1 MRLHSF
7 ISIFITAVLVAS
19 CGKLNY
25 KKSPSGFPY
34 VIFSDGKGERV
45 KINKVVKFNIE
56 NKVNDSVYRTTFG
69 LAPAYVQT
77 SNISE
82 GYDISEIWTQL
93 RVGDSVI
100 VIQSLDTFIKRNTS
114 LPKEIKKGDRL
125 VITMK
130 ILGVFESDSL
140 ADLDKKKD
148 NDLQVANEKEE
159 IRQYL
164 KENKIEGYQETKLGV
179 FVKIHN
185 PGTGNPIDSG
195 NYVSVKYNGIN
206 WSGKVFD
213 SNIDSSFGRSALLD
227 FTVDVSPM
235 IKGFADGIKQMRKG
249 TEATIYIPSIL
260 AYGADGNP
268 PSIKPDEKVIFEI
281 KVVDVKEQAPVAAP
295 VVQPAVDSL
304 RKRKQ

>member
-1 MRLHSF
+1 MRLHSL
-7 ISIFITAVLVAS
+7 ISIFITAVLAVS

-25 KKSPSGFPY
+25 KKAPSGFPY
-34 VIFSDGKGERV
+34 TVFSDGKGEQV
-45 KINKVVKFNIE
+45 KMNKVVKFNIE

-77 SNISE
+77 SNFSE

-100 VIQSLDTFIKRNTS
+100 VIQSIDTFIKRNTP
-114 LPKEIKKGDRL
+114 LPKELKKGDLL

-130 ILGVFESDSL
+130 ILGVFETDSL

-148 NDLQVANEKEE
+148 NDLQVAKDKEE
-159 IRQYL
+159 IKKYL

-185 PGTGNPIDSG
+185 PGTGNLIDSG
-195 NYVSVKYNGIN
+195 NFVSVKYHGMK

-213 SNIDSSFGRSALLD
+213 SNIDSSFGRSPLLD
-227 FTVDVSPM
+227 FTVEVSPM

-249 TEATIYIPSIL
+249 TEATIYIPSAL
-260 AYGADGNP
+260 AYGAEGNP
-268 PSIKPDEKVIFEI
+268 PLINPNEKVIFEI
-281 KVVDVKEQAPVAAP
+281 KVVDVKDQAPVAAP
-295 VVQPAVDSL
+295 VVQPKMDSL
-304 RKRKQ
+304 RKRNQ

>member
-1 MRLHSF
+1 MRLHFF

-25 KKSPSGFPY
+25 KKAPSGFPY
-34 VIFSDGKGERV
+34 IVFSDGKGEQV

-77 SNISE
+77 SNLSE

-100 VIQSLDTFIKRNTS
+100 VIQSIDTFIKRNTP
-114 LPKEIKKGDRL
+114 LPKELKKGDRL
-125 VITMK
+125 FITMK
-130 ILGVFESDSL
+130 ILGVFETDSL

-148 NDLQVANEKEE
+148 NDLQVAKDKED
-159 IRQYL
+159 IKKYL
-164 KENKIEGYQETKLGV
+164 KENKIEGYQETNLGV

-185 PGTGNPIDSG
+185 PGTGNLIDSG
-195 NYVSVKYNGIN
+195 NFVSVKYHGMK
-206 WSGKVFD
+206 WSGIIFD
-213 SNIDSSFGRSALLD
+213 SNIDSSFGRSPLLD

-249 TEATIYIPSIL
+249 TEATIYIPSAL

-268 PSIKPDEKVIFEI
+268 PLINPNEKVIFEI
-281 KVVDVKEQAPVAAP
+281 KVVDIKDQAPVATP
-295 VVQPAVDSL
+295 VVKHSMDSA